1 MNELD
6 KHFSYFRERTIG
18 NDVYFNGPNGMV
30 KLLYADWVASG
41 RLYQP
46 IEKKIAC
53 QFGPYVGNTH
63 TETSETGTMMTNA
76 YHCAQK
82 LIKHHVNA
90 GPDDI
95 IITAGSGMT
104 TVINKMHRIMGIKGN
119 NQAGNRI
126 YKDESEKPVV
136 FLSHMEHHSN
146 HTSWFE
152 TNVDVVVLQP
162 DENLLVDL
170 NELRN
175 QLEKYKNR
183 AFKIGSFT
191 ACSNVTGIETPYH
204 EMAKIMHEHGGVCFI
219 DFACSAPYVDI
230 DMHPSDDEMK
240 KLDAIFF
247 SPHKFLGGP
256 GSSGV
261 MIFDRSLYNSP
272 SPDNPGGGT
281 VDWTN
286 RWGEYKYI
294 DDIEIRE
301 DGGTPGFIQA
311 IRIALS
317 IEVKNLMRTDLIRI
331 REHELV
337 VKAFKAFRKIPK
349 LHILADNI
357 ENRLGVF
364 SIYFKGIHFNLVAKL
379 LNDKFGIQVRG
390 GCACA
395 GTYGHFLLNVSH
407 DKSREITDL
416 INHGD
421 LSQKPGWIRIS
432 LHPTMTD
439 EELDLIAHALTEI
452 SKNHK
457 SWGEDYIYNKR
468 TNEFRHKNEP
478 EDKTGLIKHWF
489 KFEDNIVV

>member
-1 MNELD
+1 MNDLY

-18 NDVYFNGPNGMV
+18 NNCFFKGPYGEV
-30 KLLYADWVASG
+30 KMLYADWVASG

-46 IEKKIAC
+46 IEDKIAT
-53 QFGPYVGNTH
+53 QLGPFIGNTH
-63 TETSETGTMMTNA
+63 TETSETGTRMTNA
-76 YHCAQK
+76 YHYAQK
-82 LIKHHVNA
+82 LIKKHVNA
-90 GPDDI
+90 GPDDV

-119 NQAGNRI
+119 SLHMLQKFENEN
-126 YKDESEKPVV
+126 EKPVV

-152 TNVDVVVLQP
+152 TNVDVVVLEP
-162 DENLLVDL
+162 DEDLLVNL
-170 NELRN
+170 NELRY
-175 QLEKYKNR
+175 QLEKYKDR

-230 DMHPSDDEMK
+230 DMHPADDDMK

-311 IRIALS
+311 IRIALA
-317 IEVKNLMRTDLIRI
+317 IEVKNLMRPDLMRA

-337 VKAFKAFRKIPK
+337 TKAFESFRKIPG

-357 ENRLGVF
+357 EDRLGVF
-364 SIYFKGIHFNLVAKL
+364 SLYFDGIHFNLVAKL
-379 LNDKFGIQVRG
+379 LNDKYGIQVRG

-395 GTYGHFLLNVSH
+395 GTYGHFLLDVSH

-432 LHPTMTD
+432 LHPTMRD
-439 EELDLIAHALTEI
+439 EELDTITMALQEIAKHHQ
-452 SKNHK
+452 K
-457 SWGEDYIYNKR
+457 WGKEYIYNRK
-468 TNEFRHKNEP
+468 TNEFRHQSEP
-478 EDKTGLIKHWF
+478 EDSTTMVSGWF
-489 KFEDNIVV
+489 TFAD

>member
-18 NDVYFNGPNGMV
+18 NDVHFNGPNGQV
-30 KLLYADWVASG
+30 KMLYADWVASG
-41 RLYQP
+41 RLYEP
-46 IEKKIAC
+46 IEKKIAG

-82 LIKHHVNA
+82 LIKNHVNA

-104 TVINKMHRIMGIKGN
+104 TVINKMHRIMGIKGSS
-119 NQAGNRI
+119 QAGHRVYVNE
-126 YKDESEKPVV
+126 YEKPVV

-162 DENLLVDL
+162 DNDLLVDL
-170 NELRN
+170 NELRV

-230 DMHPSDDEMK
+230 DMHPADDDMK

-317 IEVKNLMRTDLIRI
+317 IEVKNLMRTDLIRK

-337 VKAFKAFRKIPK
+337 
-349 LHILADNI
+349 
-357 ENRLGVF
+357 
-364 SIYFKGIHFNLVAKL
+364 AKVCE
-379 LNDKFGIQVRG
+379 G
-390 GCACA
+390 
-395 GTYGHFLLNVSH
+395 
-407 DKSREITDL
+407 
-416 INHGD
+416 
-421 LSQKPGWIRIS
+421 
-432 LHPTMTD
+432 
-439 EELDLIAHALTEI
+439 
-452 SKNHK
+452 
-457 SWGEDYIYNKR
+457 KR
-468 TNEFRHKNEP
+468 FWQRS
-478 EDKTGLIKHWF
+478 
-489 KFEDNIVV
+489 

>member
-1 MNELD
+1 MNDLE
-6 KHFSYFRERTIG
+6 KYFSYFRERTIG
-18 NDVYFNGPNGMV
+18 HDIYFNSPFGKV
-30 KLLYADWVASG
+30 KMIYADWVASG

-46 IEKKIAC
+46 IEDKIAS
-53 QFGPYVGNTH
+53 QFGPFVGNTH
-63 TETSETGTMMTNA
+63 TETSETGTLMTNA

-82 LIKHHVNA
+82 LIKKHVHA

-104 TVINKMHRIMGIKGN
+104 TVINKMHRIMGIKSNGLYGHHKYEN
-119 NQAGNRI
+119 
-126 YKDESEKPVV
+126 ESEKPVV

-146 HTSWFE
+146 QTSWFE
-152 TNVDVVVLQP
+152 TDVDVVVLQP
-162 DENLLVDL
+162 DKDLLIDL
-170 NELRN
+170 DELRF
-175 QLEKYKNR
+175 QLNKYKDR
-183 AFKIGSFT
+183 IFKIGSFT

-219 DFACSAPYVDI
+219 DFACSAPYVDM
-230 DMHPSDDEMK
+230 DMHPAEDEMK

-261 MIFDRSLYNSP
+261 MIFDRSLYHSP

-301 DGGTPGFIQA
+301 DGGTPGFLQA
-311 IRIALS
+311 IRIALA
-317 IEVKNLMRTDLIRI
+317 IEVKNKMGTEKIRA
-331 REHELV
+331 REHELAT
-337 VKAFKAFRKIPK
+337 KAFVAFRKIPR

-357 ENRLGVF
+357 ETRLGVF
-364 SIYFKGIHFNLVAKL
+364 SLYIKGCHFNLVAKI
-379 LNDKFGIQVRG
+379 LNDRFGIQVRG

-395 GTYGHFLLNVSH
+395 GTYGHFLLDVSH
-407 DKSREITDL
+407 EKSREITDL

-432 LHPTMTD
+432 LHPCMTD
-439 EELDLIAHALTEI
+439 DELDRITQALYEI

-457 SWGEDYIYNKR
+457 HWIEDYIYNKK
-468 TNEFRHKNEP
+468 TNEFRHKDEP
-478 EDKTGLIKHWF
+478 KDKTPLIRDWF
-489 KFEDNIVV
+489 TFAD